1 MALVLRASHT
11 QDWIVMD
18 LYAQKEASLQ
28 GLGDKGLSS
37 AVCEFRKAKPVR
49 SFVTSQGTR

>member
-1 MALVLRASHT
+1 MALVLPASHT

-28 GLGDKGLSS
+28 GVGDKGLSS
-37 AVCEFRKAKPVR
+37 AVCEFRKAKPVKR
-49 SFVTSQGTR
+49 FVTSQGTR